1 MRAAR
6 QLLSCSGGNRAI
18 LPPSHPWPEPS
29 QRMTFLIS
37 NARLDA
43 MLREDAPYGD
53 LTTLS
58 LDIGETRGQAV
69 LRAGATMV
77 LCCAEEAEALFRMAG
92 CTEVHRV
99 AASGARLEEGG
110 TILTA
115 EGPARALQL
124 AARVAQGLMET
135 ASGVATRAARIR
147 AEARTARPDVV
158 VAATR
163 RHLPGI
169 KDVMLKA
176 IMTAGC
182 VPHRL
187 GLSDSIVVL
196 AQHRAFLGREPAHRW
211 VARLRAAQPGRKVVV
226 EAGSVDEAVLL
237 AHAGV
242 DSVQCEYLSPEQFAE
257 VARALAD
264 HPDRPMLAAAGAIDE
279 GNAAAYARAGADMLV
294 TSAPY
299 GAGPLAV
306 QVSIDRLG

>member
-1 MRAAR
+1 
-6 QLLSCSGGNRAI
+6 
-18 LPPSHPWPEPS
+18 
-29 QRMTFLIS
+29 MTFLIS

-53 LTTLS
+53 LTTQALG
-58 LDIGETRGQAV
+58 IGEERGQAV
-69 LRAGATMV
+69 LRAGATMM
-77 LCCAEEAEALFRMAG
+77 LCGAEEAEALFRLAG

-99 AASGARLEEGG
+99 AASGALLEEGG

-115 EGPARALQL
+115 SGPAGALQL
-124 AARVAQGLMET
+124 AARAAQRLMET

-169 KDVMLKA
+169 KDIMLKA
-176 IMTAGC
+176 VMTGGC
-182 VPHRL
+182 VPDRL

-196 AQHRAFLGREPAHRW
+196 AEHRAFLGREPAHRW
-211 VARLRAAQPGRKVVV
+211 VTRLRAAQPGRKVVV
-226 EAGSVDEAVLL
+226 EASSVDEAVLL

-242 DSVQCEYLSPEQFAE
+242 DMVRCIQLFPEQFAE
-257 VARALAD
+257 VARALAE
-264 HPDRPMLAAAGAIDE
+264 HPSRPLLAAAGPVEE

-299 GAGPLAV
+299 AAPPLAV
-306 QVSIDRLG
+306 SFVLERVG